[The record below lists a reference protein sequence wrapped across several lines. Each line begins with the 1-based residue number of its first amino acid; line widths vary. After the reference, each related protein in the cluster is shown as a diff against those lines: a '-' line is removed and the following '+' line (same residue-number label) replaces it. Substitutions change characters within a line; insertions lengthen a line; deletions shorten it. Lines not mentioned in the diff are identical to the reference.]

1 MHTLAEAKCLF
12 YFVFWCRSFQNFI
25 SHTDPETLSAISGGK
40 VEGISSDMLKTA
52 SNVIGKMSPEELQR
66 MFQLASS
73 FKGENSFPKSG
84 SSVSPGSIPPNLSPD
99 MLKTASD
106 MMGKM
111 SPEDLQKMFQM
122 ASSLKGNEATPSS
135 SSSSSSAAG
144 FPNSPGL
151 VPPNTTPDM
160 LKMATDMMGKI
171 SPEERQR
178 MFEMAS
184 SLRGQE
190 RAPPTA
196 TSYSNGLGP
205 DDLKT
210 RGNLN
215 VNGSN
220 VGESSSSQSTNLSSP
235 QTSFLNPGADLQ
247 EQLRN
252 QMKDPAMR
260 QVYSL
265 ILVHFLAILSS
276 LTFLM
281 SFLDQIIG
289 TCRVV
294 IHS

>member
-135 SSSSSSAAG
+135 SSSSSAAG

-220 VGESSSSQSTNLSSP
+220 VGEGSSSQSTNLSSP

>member
-122 ASSLKGNEATPSS
+122 ASSLKGNEATSS

-220 VGESSSSQSTNLSSP
+220 VGEGSSSQSTNLSSP

>member
-122 ASSLKGNEATPSS
+122 ASSLKGNEATSS

>member
-122 ASSLKGNEATPSS
+122 ASSLKGNEATSS

-276 LTFLM
+276 LTFVM

>member
-220 VGESSSSQSTNLSSP
+220 VGEGSSSQSTNLSSP

>member
-122 ASSLKGNEATPSS
+122 ASSLKGNEATS

-205 DDLKT
+205 DDLKI

-215 VNGSN
+215 LNGSN

-265 ILVHFLAILSS
+265 ILVHFLAVLSS